1 MNIKTFI
8 NELQKLNISPT
19 KEQLKQL
26 ETYAKMLLEYN
37 KKFNLTAIT
46 KQEDIYLKHF
56 YDSLTITK
64 EIDLDQELK
73 VLDIGTGAG
82 FPGIVLKIFF
92 PKLDLILLDSN
103 NKKISFLNEVIKEL
117 GLKKIKCIHGRAEEL
132 PTNYR
137 EYFDIVTSRAVA
149 NLRVLTELSIPYLKV
164 NSYFISLKG
173 KADEELKEAESTLK
187 VLNCEIEKIEKFILP
202 DQVSERAIIKIR
214 KEKETPDIYPRKY
227 DKIKKQFLK

>member
-19 KEQLKQL
+19 KEQLKQS

-164 NSYFISLKG
+164 NGYFISLKG

-187 VLNCEIEKIEKFILP
+187 VLNCEFEKIEKFILP

-214 KEKETPDIYPRKY
+214 KEKETPDTYPRKY
-227 DKIKKQFLK
+227 DKIKKQVLK

>member
-164 NSYFISLKG
+164 NGYFISLKG
-173 KADEELKEAESTLK
+173 KAEEEIKEAESTLK
-187 VLNCEIEKIEKFILP
+187 VLNCEIEKIDKFILP

>member
-164 NSYFISLKG
+164 NGYFISLKG

-202 DQVSERAIIKIR
+202 DQVSERSIIKIR

>member
-164 NSYFISLKG
+164 NGYFISLKG
-173 KADEELKEAESTLK
+173 KAEEEIKEDESTLK
-187 VLNCEIEKIEKFILP
+187 VLNCEIEKIDKFILP

-227 DKIKKQFLK
+227 DKIKKQVIK

>member
-19 KEQLKQL
+19 KEQLEQL

-164 NSYFISLKG
+164 NGYFISLKG
-173 KADEELKEAESTLK
+173 KADVELKEAESTLK

>member
-164 NSYFISLKG
+164 NGYFISLKG

>member
-164 NSYFISLKG
+164 NGYFISLKG

-214 KEKETPDIYPRKY
+214 KEKETPDTYPRKY

>member
-19 KEQLKQL
+19 KEQLKQS

-164 NSYFISLKG
+164 NGYFISLKG

-187 VLNCEIEKIEKFILP
+187 VLNCEIEKIDKFILP

-214 KEKETPDIYPRKY
+214 KEKETPDTYPRKY
-227 DKIKKQFLK
+227 DKIKKQVLK

>member
-26 ETYAKMLLEYN
+26 EIYAKMLLEYN

-164 NSYFISLKG
+164 NGYFISLKG
-173 KADEELKEAESTLK
+173 KAEEEIKEDESTLK
-187 VLNCEIEKIEKFILP
+187 VLNCEIEKIDKFILP

-227 DKIKKQFLK
+227 DKIKKQVIK

>member
-117 GLKKIKCIHGRAEEL
+117 GLKKNKMY
-132 PTNYR
+132 TW
-137 EYFDIVTSRAVA
+137 
-149 NLRVLTELSIPYLKV
+149 
-164 NSYFISLKG
+164 
-173 KADEELKEAESTLK
+173 
-187 VLNCEIEKIEKFILP
+187 
-202 DQVSERAIIKIR
+202 
-214 KEKETPDIYPRKY
+214 
-227 DKIKKQFLK
+227 

>member
-132 PTNYR
+132 PKEFR

-164 NSYFISLKG
+164 NGYFISLKG

>member
-164 NSYFISLKG
+164 NGYFISLKG

-187 VLNCEIEKIEKFILP
+187 VLNCEIEKIDKFILP

>member
-164 NSYFISLKG
+164 NGYFISLKG

-214 KEKETPDIYPRKY
+214 KEKETPDTYPRKY
-227 DKIKKQFLK
+227 DKIKKQVIK

>member
-26 ETYAKMLLEYN
+26 EIYAKMLLEYN

-164 NSYFISLKG
+164 NGYFISLKG